1 MKIETKFELGEK
13 VWVVY
18 QNNGEVS
25 IYDDKI
31 SEICVDEDGIY
42 YILKEA
48 CIDVREEEIIAYK
61 DKEKL
66 ANKIE
71 ELMKEI
77 REEEKNNVK

>member
-48 CIDVREEEIIAYK
+48 CIDVREEIIAYE

-77 REEEKNNVK
+77 REKEKNVK